1 MSVRRWGAAAIAMAF
16 VVAGATAP
24 GAAAAQD
31 FSAGGLLWYV
41 DAMKIPAIHDAN
53 ITGDGVTIAVFDA
66 GVNVEVANL
75 RDADIEIRQLDQC
88 PDPTDGAATSFE
100 ALQHGTSVTSLIVGN
115 GTSDSGTGPLGVA
128 PNARILYY
136 GALQDS
142 CDGNAFPAAVADAV
156 AQGADIVSMSGGST
170 RLADELS
177 EPSADAVADAL
188 RAGVLVVAGLPNADS
203 AWEGELGK
211 VNGVVNVAS
220 VDAAAQAAPRRDG
233 SPMTNDDVDIVA
245 PGVDMA
251 GLGWDGTWGMS
262 MWSGNSAATPIV
274 AGLLALAKEKWPDAT
289 ASQLLQSLI
298 RNTGSTPHELEWTST
313 FGHGIANA
321 TRLVQEDP
329 SQYPDENP
337 LFTDGQS
344 PTFDEVY
351 PPNDTRPTAAPDD
364 AEGGDV
370 SAALPWLLA
379 GGATVVVAAAV
390 IVIIIRSRKKSGE
403 YEHV

>member
-1 MSVRRWGAAAIAMAF
+1 MSGRRWGAAAIAMAF
-16 VVAGATAP
+16 VVAGAAAP
-24 GAAAAQD
+24 GAAAAQGL
-31 FSAGGLLWYV
+31 SAGGLLWYV
-41 DAMKIPAIHDAN
+41 DAMKIPAIHDAD

-66 GVNVEVANL
+66 GVNLEVSNL

-88 PDPTDGAATSFE
+88 PDPTAEAATSFE

-115 GTSDSGTGPLGVA
+115 GTSDSGTGPVGVA

-142 CDGNAFPAAVADAV
+142 CDGNAFPAAVADAI

-177 EPSADAVADAL
+177 QPSADAVADAL

-203 AWEGELGK
+203 AWENELGK
-211 VNGVVNVAS
+211 INGVVNVAS

-262 MWSGNSAATPIV
+262 LWSGNSAATPIV

-351 PPNDTRPTAAPDD
+351 ASNETPTTAAPD

-370 SAALPWLLA
+370 SAALPWFLA
-379 GGATVVVAAAV
+379 GGATVVVAAVV
-390 IVIIIRSRKKSGE
+390 IVIIMRSRKKSGG